1 MSKSVGI
8 LHGLLLGCVACA
20 AQLPQFEVA
29 TVKPSPP
36 PTGDLININLGRVAN
51 GTITFGNASLSDCLK
66 YAYGMVSDEQLRV
79 PDWVKS
85 KAVRFDVVAKAP
97 AGTPAD
103 RIPAMLQA
111 LLTERFMIVSH
122 FEEKQL
128 SYTALTIGK
137 SGPKLKASTSIGGG
151 PASRGRIES
160 TRMTMTALARLLSRF
175 ERQTVVDQT
184 GLTGEYELKL
194 EWSPDT
200 DLAGGGEPGPGP
212 SLVTALAEQLGL
224 RLESR
229 KGPLPVLV
237 LDSVRQTPG
246 EN

>member
-1 MSKSVGI
+1 MSRSLGI
-8 LHGLLLGCVACA
+8 LSWLILVGAVCA
-20 AQLPQFEVA
+20 AQFPQFEVA
-29 TVKPSPP
+29 TVKPSQP

-51 GTITFGNASLSDCLK
+51 GTLTFGNASLSDCLK

-85 KAVRFDVVAKAP
+85 TAVRFDIVAKAP
-97 AGTPAD
+97 AGTSAD
-103 RIPAMLQA
+103 RIPVMLQA
-111 LLTERFMIVSH
+111 LLTERFRIISH
-122 FEEKQL
+122 FEEKQIA
-128 SYTALTIGK
+128 YTALTVAR
-137 SGPKLKASTSIGGG
+137 SGPKLKVSTSIGGG

-160 TRMTMTALARLLSRF
+160 ARITMTALARLLSRF

-200 DLAGGGEPGPGP
+200 DLASGAEPGSGP

-224 RLESR
+224 RLEGR

-237 LDSVRQTPG
+237 LDSVRQTPE